1 MREEKKMDG
10 LRRKRS
16 RLLSYLSAVAFL
28 ISLAWSSIAAFSAEK
43 QASSSSERLRVAF
56 SSISGNTAPLW
67 VAHEHGFFRKYGLDV
82 ELLFIEGG
90 STTVQ
95 TLISGDVALAQMA
108 GSAVIQS
115 RLRGADVVLIAGLIN
130 TLTFQVIVE
139 KGISQPNLLKGKAIG
154 VTRFGSSTDFAARY
168 ALDKWGLT
176 PQREVMLMELGS
188 MPALLSALT
197 SGKIQG
203 AMLSAPFTLHAKKS
217 GFPALAD
224 LQMLGLEYQHT
235 GIAATQKLIKSKPD
249 LVRNFMKAYVEGIH
263 FYKTHR
269 QEALAVMAKY
279 LKTND
284 MDALTE
290 TYETIGLTLLPEKP
304 YPTLKGI
311 QLMLAEF
318 ASKEPKARS
327 ARPEQFVDTSFIREL
342 DASGFIGRLYKP
354 LVSVASGEQSPPSAP
369 STKEQTAP
377 LEDKKSP
384 VAKSAAASQ
393 GQALQIS
400 TKPTELSPAK
410 ADVGQDYT
418 IQAGDTLSKLSER
431 FYQSQM
437 KWPII
442 YEANRET
449 IKNPHY
455 IYIGQQIRIPPNG
468 KQGA

>member
-1 MREEKKMDG
+1 MN
-10 LRRKRS
+10 
-16 RLLSYLSAVAFL
+16 RLLRKQSRFLCYLSAFAFL
-28 ISLAWSSIAAFSAEK
+28 SFLSGTSTAVFSAEK
-43 QASSSSERLRVAF
+43 QTSNSLEKIRVAY
-56 SSISGNTAPLW
+56 SSISGNTASLW
-67 VAHEHGFFRKYGLDV
+67 VAYEHGFFRKYGLNV
-82 ELLFIEGG
+82 ELVFIEGG

-108 GSAVIQS
+108 GSGVIQS
-115 RLRGADVVLIAGLIN
+115 HLRGADVVLIAGLIN

-139 KGISQPNLLKGKAIG
+139 KGISQPDHLKGKSVG

-176 PQREVMLMELGS
+176 PQKEVALMELGS
-188 MPALLSALT
+188 MPSLLSALT

-235 GIAATQKLIKSKPD
+235 GVAATQTLIKSKPD
-249 LVRNFMKAYVEGIH
+249 LMRNFMKAYVEGIH

-284 MDALTE
+284 MEALTE

-311 QLMLAEF
+311 QLMLGELS
-318 ASKEPKARS
+318 SKEPKARS
-327 ARPEQFVDTSFIREL
+327 ARPEQFVDTTFVREL
-342 DASGFIGRLYKP
+342 DTSGFIDRLYKSS
-354 LVSVASGEQSPPSAP
+354 VSVARREQARPPTP
-369 STKEQTAP
+369 FKTELTAP
-377 LEDKKSP
+377 VEDKKSLVSKS
-384 VAKSAAASQ
+384 VAVPQ
-393 GQALQIS
+393 GKALETPI
-400 TKPTELSPAK
+400 KPTQSSSAK
-410 ADVGQDYT
+410 ADVAQEYT

-431 FYQSQM
+431 FYQSQV
-437 KWPII
+437 KWTII

-455 IYIGQQIRIPPNG
+455 IYIGQQIRIPSNG
-468 KQGA
+468 NQGT